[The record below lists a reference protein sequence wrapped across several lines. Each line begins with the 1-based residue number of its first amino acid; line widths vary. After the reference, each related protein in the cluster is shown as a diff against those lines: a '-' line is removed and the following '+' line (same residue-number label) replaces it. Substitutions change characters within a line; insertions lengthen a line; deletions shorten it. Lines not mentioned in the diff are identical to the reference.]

1 MGTEN
6 KTPEA
11 KKKKKE
17 EGGHSGRMKLKY
29 LNKTLSITFED
40 KNVFFRGPKRA
51 SKKKKRKKRKI
62 KVTLLFQWKLG

>member
-11 KKKKKE
+11 KKKKKEE

-51 SKKKKRKKRKI
+51 SKRKKRKI